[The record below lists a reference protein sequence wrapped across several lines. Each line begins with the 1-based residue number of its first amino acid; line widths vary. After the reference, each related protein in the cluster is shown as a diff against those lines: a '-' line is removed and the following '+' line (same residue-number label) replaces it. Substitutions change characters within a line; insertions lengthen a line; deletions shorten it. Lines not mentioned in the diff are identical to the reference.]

1 MNTQLSFRN
10 TQFDIANHSGQI
22 WLRGTEIA
30 KALGM
35 EKSDAVSQI
44 YNRNS
49 DEFTEAMTLTLKLSV
64 KGFGNGKSAKD

>member
-35 EKSDAVSQI
+35 EKIRCSKPDIQSKFRRIYRSHDLDPQI
-44 YNRNS
+44 
-49 DEFTEAMTLTLKLSV
+49 EC
-64 KGFGNGKSAKD
+64 KGVW